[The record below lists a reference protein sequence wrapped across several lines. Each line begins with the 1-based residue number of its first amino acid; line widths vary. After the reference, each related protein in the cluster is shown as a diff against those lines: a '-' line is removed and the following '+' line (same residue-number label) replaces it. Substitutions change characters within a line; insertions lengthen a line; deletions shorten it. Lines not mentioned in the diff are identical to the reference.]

1 MPDINLIWAA
11 AADAT
16 VATSYKIQSDLAAS
30 GTFVTIT
37 TQSASNRGD
46 GSYDPHETTL
56 NGLVSVED
64 TAITLTDAT
73 NFAEGDYI
81 VIQSDYAREM
91 VLLGS
96 KSGATF
102 SNCTRGIGATV
113 PQEHESGAVVYQA
126 HESYLDSAVNFGS
139 RHVIRYRVI
148 RVQGSDESVAAELPA
163 INPTLPPTNNLTTV
177 WGILQDIQGNPK
189 SGITISLAISEADNF
204 HTDSGEF
211 LYKEAE
217 TTTTD
222 TDGYFELFI
231 PRNAAHGGGGVFTLS
246 IDAGGAGASSWS
258 ITSIPDQDHVN
269 FLDT

>member
-11 AADAT
+11 ATNASA
-16 VATSYKIQSDLAAS
+16 ATSYKIQSDLAAS

-46 GSYDPHETTL
+46 GSYSPYSTTL
-56 NGLVSVED
+56 NGMVPQGD
-64 TAITLTDAT
+64 TAVTLTDAT

-81 VIQSDYAREM
+81 IIQSDYAREM

-113 PQEHESGAVVYQA
+113 PQEHESGAIVYQA

-139 RHVIRYRVI
+139 RHVVRYRVI
-148 RVQGSDESVAAELPA
+148 RVQGTDESVAADLPA
-163 INPTLPPTNNLTTV
+163 IYPTPPPTNNLTTL
-177 WGILQDIQGNPK
+177 WGIIQDIQGNPK
-189 SGITISLAISEADNF
+189 ADVAISLTIDEADDF

-222 TDGYFELFI
+222 ADGYFELII
-231 PRNAAHGGGGVFTLS
+231 PRNAAHGGSGVFTLS
-246 IDAGGAGASSWS
+246 IDPGNSGSTTWT
-258 ITSIPDQDHVN
+258 INNVPNQDHVN
-269 FLDT
+269 FLNT